1 MYHIHLNNNMN
12 FLKYILNNS
21 LFTIKFLIMS
31 EVNSS
36 IRKEVSKSEISVSR
50 VYKSEYQKDD
60 TMTAELKQTVT
71 TNSFY
76 PTKSVANSLQDN
88 IFTMS
93 DFGFE
98 EQSYENKEVRVAWI
112 DVPTGM
118 SKENVQAKLAS
129 TEGST
134 LYRVLSNKPIISDTE
149 QYAIDNEDLDVSLDD
164 FANRQAV
171 RFPKG
176 HESEGEL
183 ALDANGKIQYR
194 RIAFSKA
201 NAEDTDIRTEE
212 ASDFYASPELEA
224 ELNSEVQNIESQS
237 I

>member
-1 MYHIHLNNNMN
+1 
-12 FLKYILNNS
+12 
-21 LFTIKFLIMS
+21 MS

-36 IRKEVSKSEISVSR
+36 IRKEVSKSAISISR
-50 VYKSEYQKDD
+50 VYKSDYQKEE
-60 TMTAELKQTVT
+60 TLTAELKQTVT

-88 IFTMS
+88 IFSMS

-112 DVPTGM
+112 DVPEGM
-118 SKENVQAKLAS
+118 TKEQVQVKLS
-129 TEGST
+129 SVEGAT
-134 LYRVLSNKPIISDTE
+134 LYRVLSNRPIISDTE
-149 QYAIDNEDLDVSLDD
+149 QYAIDNPELEVSLGD

-183 ALDANGKIQYR
+183 ATDANGKVQYR
-194 RIAFSKA
+194 RIAFSKT
-201 NAEDTDIRTEE
+201 NAVDTDNRTEDP
-212 ASDFYASPELEA
+212 ADFYASPELEA
-224 ELNSEVQNIESQS
+224 ELNNEVHTIESQT